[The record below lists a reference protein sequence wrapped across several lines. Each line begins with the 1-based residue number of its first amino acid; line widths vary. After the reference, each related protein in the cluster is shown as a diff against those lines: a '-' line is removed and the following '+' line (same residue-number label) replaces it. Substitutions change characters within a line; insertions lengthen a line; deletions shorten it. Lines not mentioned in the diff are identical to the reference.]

1 MNNETAITDWRF
13 QMNTS
18 YNYSDFIGLSLDSN
32 DDYEPYGYD
41 MEALQTIEHAQ
52 ATDADKSIEAVM
64 FARNIDKNFY
74 D

>member
-1 MNNETAITDWRF
+1 MNA
-13 QMNTS
+13 S

-41 MEALQTIEHAQ
+41 MERLQAVEVAQ
-52 ATDADKSIEAVM
+52 ASGADRSIESIM
-64 FARNIDKNFY
+64 LARNKDMNFY

>member
-1 MNNETAITDWRF
+1 
-13 QMNTS
+13 MNTS

-52 ATDADKSIEAVM
+52 SSKSDKSIESVI
-64 FARNIDKNFY
+64 FARDMDKGFY

>member
-1 MNNETAITDWRF
+1 MNNETSITDWRF

-18 YNYSDFIGLSLDSN
+18 YNYSDFIGLSLDSD

-41 MEALQTIEHAQ
+41 MERLQSVEVAQ
-52 ATDADKSIEAVM
+52 TSGADRSIESVM
-64 FARNIDKNFY
+64 FARNMDLNFY

>member
-1 MNNETAITDWRF
+1 
-13 QMNTS
+13 MNTS

-41 MEALQTIEHAQ
+41 MERLHAVEVAQ
-52 ATDADKSIEAVM
+52 STGANQSIESVM
-64 FARNIDKNFY
+64 FASNMDKNFY

>member
-1 MNNETAITDWRF
+1 
-13 QMNTS
+13 MNTS

-41 MEALQTIEHAQ
+41 MEALQTVEIAQ
-52 ATDADKSIEAVM
+52 SSGADRSIESVI
-64 FARNIDKNFY
+64 FARGIDRHFY

>member
-1 MNNETAITDWRF
+1 
-13 QMNTS
+13 MNTS

-41 MEALQTIEHAQ
+41 METLQAVEVAQ
-52 ATDADKSIEAVM
+52 SSGPDRSIESVM
-64 FARNIDKNFY
+64 FARGIEKNYF